1 MDYGAVNV
9 LCPFYKD
16 ETRNSIRCEGI
27 VSDAC
32 VNNYADV
39 NGKRAH
45 KRNYC
50 CSSSKTG
57 ARLRVNTFCSVLM
70 NNYLGG

>member
-27 VSDAC
+27 VSAAC
-32 VNNYADV
+32 VNNFADV

-50 CSSSKTG
+50 CSNYQNCP
-57 ARLRVNTFCSVLM
+57 LCSVLM
-70 NNYLGG
+70 NKYLGG